1 MLKFV
6 VVLYRRPDLP
16 AERFHAIL
24 REEHGP
30 MAERLPGLR
39 RYIQNHVIPDP
50 TRPHPGWDATVE
62 LFWDDWAS
70 MEAAWLT
77 PEGQA
82 STNHLTE
89 FVDLSRS
96 TWAVVQEEVRR

>member
-50 TRPHPGWDATVE
+50 NRPHPGWDATVE

-77 PEGQA
+77 AEGQA
-82 STNHLTE
+82 STNHLIE
-89 FVDLSRS
+89 FVDLSRC
-96 TWAVVQEEVRR
+96 TWSVVQEEVRR